1 MAVGRALGAP
11 HTSPPPPGFGNAS
24 GGRCRPGRAGTVPS
38 HGEPLFFHGMLA
50 KGGPG
55 AQVTRGGRAPRPRE
69 ASPGSG
75 PRGRPRGRQPTWVRD
90 VPRGSAQCPSAA
102 RAPLGLS
109 PLQGGRLPARPGQG
123 RGAPT
128 GESHPAAHGRAPR
141 SRRRCPSR
149 PVASGHSA
157 TKPTPKGQ
165 RSTPPTERIGHLPRD
180 PSRAARAEQ
189 VRVRASYLCAVTCSP
204 AVKEHEVIRPEVS
217 EIPAFSLGNPFLII
231 EARSYL

>member
-11 HTSPPPPGFGNAS
+11 HTSPPPLGFGNAS
-24 GGRCRPGRAGTVPS
+24 GARCPPGRAGTVPS
-38 HGEPLFFHGMLA
+38 HGSRSSSMACSRRGGLEPGSW
-50 KGGPG
+50 
-55 AQVTRGGRAPRPRE
+55 RGRAPRPRE
-69 ASPGSG
+69 ASLGSG
-75 PRGRPRGRQPTWVRD
+75 PRGRPRGRQPAWVRD
-90 VPRGSAQCPSAA
+90 VARGSAQCPSAA

-165 RSTPPTERIGHLPRD
+165 RSTPPAERIGHHQRD